1 MAMNTR
7 KLTLLFT
14 ALVGLAT
21 SAFAQST
28 ATEATVARVTG
39 TVTATLADGSTVA
52 VTEGSKL
59 PQGATIT
66 TGDKSQV
73 FLVSHGDSTSVISEN
88 SVVEIAELST
98 TSAGGKVTEQKAT
111 LDLKSGNLVAKLNPA
126 KKSVNQY
133 SVRTPKGVAAARG
146 TVFTV
151 SYKGGTYSIAVV
163 NGTVT
168 ILPTSGAGAGVAGT
182 TTREGAAGGDTVG
195 VKVDA
200 GQAYL
205 SQAFGAAGTNGQN
218 VTNFA
223 DASQNAAAVDIRELL
238 AVAVA
243 TVTLAAQNNIGG
255 TTAAEAA
262 AVAQAVFTAVPA
274 AAEQAGALIK
284 ASNDADNANR
294 EAKGTPKTPE
304 QVKAAED
311 ALKAVTDATPAAA
324 RDALTSGVTTGTFT
338 PNTNTTATNPGAN
351 NSQGANQATTP
362 QAIDPNTI
370 SRSNE

>member
-14 ALVGLAT
+14 ALVGLAV

-52 VTEGSKL
+52 VTEGTKL

-66 TGDKSQV
+66 TGDKSEAY
-73 FLVSHGDSTSVISEN
+73 LVSHGDSTSVITSN

-151 SYKGGTYSIAVV
+151 QYKGGTYSIAVV
-163 NGTVT
+163 NGVVTVT
-168 ILPTSGAGAGVAGT
+168 PPSGVGFFGGNNAGAQVSEVT
-182 TTREGAAGGDTVG
+182 GGRAYMVQNDQAVG
-195 VKVDA
+195 SVGSLDSMATLQVE
-200 GQAYL
+200 
-205 SQAFGAAGTNGQN
+205 
-218 VTNFA
+218 
-223 DASQNAAAVDIRELL
+223 IRELM

-255 TTAAEAA
+255 TTAAQAAEVAA
-262 AVAQAVFTAVPA
+262 AVFAVVPG
-274 AAEQAGALIK
+274 AAEQAGAII
-284 ASNDADNANR
+284 AQSNAAKPPADAA
-294 EAKGTPKTPE
+294 AAAAVMQAVTTATPE
-304 QVKAAED
+304 AAKAA
-311 ALKAVTDATPAAA
+311 LN
-324 RDALTSGVTTGTFT
+324 SGVTTGTFT
-338 PNTNTTATNPGAN
+338 PSTQTTATDTPATAPGATN
-351 NSQGANQATTP
+351 RNDSSPQTVTTP
-362 QAIDPNTI
+362 QPIDPSTV
-370 SRSNE
+370 SRSN

>member
-14 ALVGLAT
+14 ALVGLAA

-52 VTEGSKL
+52 VTEGTKL

-73 FLVSHGDSTSVISEN
+73 FLVSHGDSTSVITEN

-133 SVRTPKGVAAARG
+133 AVRTPKGVAAARG

-163 NGTVT
+163 NGTVR
-168 ILPTSGAGAGVAGT
+168 ILPTSGVGAGVAGVGVGRT
-182 TTREGAAGGDTVG
+182 MEEARASVDTTVG
-195 VKVDA
+195 VEVKA
-200 GQAYL
+200 GQAFL
-205 SQAFGAAGTNGQN
+205 SADVGGQAFSVGNVTSQAA
-218 VTNFA
+218 
-223 DASQNAAAVDIRELL
+223 ASQSAQAVDVRELL

-274 AAEQAGALIK
+274 AAEQAGAII
-284 ASNDADNANR
+284 AQSNAAKPPADA
-294 EAKGTPKTPE
+294 T
-304 QVKAAED
+304 AA
-311 ALKAVTDATPAAA
+311 AAVMQAVTTATPAAA
-324 RDALTSGVTTGTFT
+324 QAALTSGVTTGTFT

-351 NSQGANQATTP
+351 NSKGADAATTP
-362 QAIDPNTI
+362 QPIDPSTV
-370 SRSNE
+370 SRSN

>member
-14 ALVGLAT
+14 ALIGLAV

-39 TVTATLADGSTVA
+39 TVTATLPDGSTVT

-66 TGDKSQV
+66 TGDKSEAY
-73 FLVSHGDSTSVISEN
+73 LVSHGDSTSKISEN

-146 TVFTV
+146 TTYTV
-151 SYKGGTYSIAVV
+151 SYKGGTFAIAVV
-163 NGTVT
+163 GGQVSIIQTGGAPMFVNAGSAAY
-168 ILPTSGAGAGVAGT
+168 TSDGSTLQAIDSAGLSASGPLGA
-182 TTREGAAGGDTVG
+182 
-195 VKVDA
+195 
-200 GQAYL
+200 
-205 SQAFGAAGTNGQN
+205 
-218 VTNFA
+218 FA
-223 DASQNAAAVDIRELL
+223 TEVRELM

-243 TVTLAAQNNIGG
+243 TVAVAAERGIGG
-255 TTAAEAA
+255 TTAAEFKEVVDAVIKSDPANASQVAALVAASTTSSAITSTVVESVRATSGDAA
-262 AVAQAVFTAVPA
+262 ATAV
-274 AAEQAGALIK
+274 Q
-284 ASNDADNANR
+284 N
-294 EAKGTPKTPE
+294 T
-304 QVKAAED
+304 
-311 ALKAVTDATPAAA
+311 VTDTKANMPTQTTTPGTSTPRTETPAE
-324 RDALTSGVTTGTFT
+324 T
-338 PNTNTTATNPGAN
+338 PT
-351 NSQGANQATTP
+351 TTP
-362 QAIDPNTI
+362 QPIDPSTV
-370 SRSNE
+370 SRSGEE

>member
-14 ALVGLAT
+14 ALVGLAV

-52 VTEGSKL
+52 VTEGTKL

-66 TGDKSQV
+66 TGDKSEV
-73 FLVSHGDSTSVISEN
+73 FLVSHGDTTSVISAN

-98 TSAGGKVTEQKAT
+98 SSAGGKVTEQKAT

-151 SYKGGTYSIAVV
+151 AYKGGNYTIAVV
-163 NGTVT
+163 NGQVTVT
-168 ILPTSGAGAGVAGT
+168 PPANVLTGFGSSSRASIEVEAGKAFTNWNDGDQRSVNLNILNNNNNPGAD
-182 TTREGAAGGDTVG
+182 E
-195 VKVDA
+195 
-200 GQAYL
+200 
-205 SQAFGAAGTNGQN
+205 SM
-218 VTNFA
+218 
-223 DASQNAAAVDIRELL
+223 RELL
-238 AVAVA
+238 ALAVA
-243 TVTLAAQNNIGG
+243 TVTVAAQNGIGG

-262 AVAQAVFTAVPA
+262 AVATAVFTAVPA
-274 AAEQAGALIK
+274 VAEQAGALIK
-284 ASNDADNANR
+284 QSNDQFP
-294 EAKGTPKTPE
+294 PKD
-304 QVKAAED
+304 AA
-311 ALKAVTDATPAAA
+311 AAAAVLQTVTEATPPAAQG
-324 RDALTSGVTTGTFT
+324 ALTSGATTGTFT
-338 PNTNTTATNPGAN
+338 PSTQTTATDTPATNPGATN
-351 NSQGANQATTP
+351 RNDSSPQQVTTP
-362 QAIDPNTI
+362 QPIDPSTV
-370 SRSNE
+370 SRSN

>member
-14 ALVGLAT
+14 ALVGLAV

-39 TVTATLADGSTVA
+39 TVTATLADGSTVT
-52 VTEGSKL
+52 VTEGTKL

-66 TGDKSQV
+66 TGDKSEA
-73 FLVSHGDSTSVISEN
+73 FLVSHGDTTSVIAAN

-133 SVRTPKGVAAARG
+133 AVRTPKGVAAARG

-151 SYKGGTYSIAVV
+151 QYKGGTYSIAVV
-163 NGTVT
+163 NGVVTV
-168 ILPTSGAGAGVAGT
+168 LPPTASNVFQAAMDGGGVSVNAGQAMIATQNGAQQFTASEATSYANNDGSGVRAI
-182 TTREGAAGGDTVG
+182 EGAA
-195 VKVDA
+195 
-200 GQAYL
+200 L
-205 SQAFGAAGTNGQN
+205 
-218 VTNFA
+218 
-223 DASQNAAAVDIRELL
+223 RELL

-243 TVTLAAQNNIGG
+243 TVTLAAQNGIGG

-262 AVAQAVFTAVPA
+262 AVASAVFAAVPA
-274 AAEQAGALIK
+274 AAEQAGAIIK
-284 ASNDADNANR
+284 QSNDANPPADPAR
-294 EAKGTPKTPE
+294 AATVMQAVTTATPE
-304 QVKAAED
+304 AAKAA
-311 ALKAVTDATPAAA
+311 LN
-324 RDALTSGVTTGTFT
+324 SGVTTGTFT
-338 PNTNTTATNPGAN
+338 PSTQTTATDTPATAPGATN
-351 NSQGANQATTP
+351 RNDSSPQTVTTP
-362 QAIDPNTI
+362 QPIDPSTV
-370 SRSNE
+370 SRSN

>member
-1 MAMNTR
+1 MNTR

-14 ALVGLAT
+14 ALVGLAA

-66 TGDKSQV
+66 TGDKSEV
-73 FLVSHGDSTSVISEN
+73 FLVSHGDTTSKISEN

-133 SVRTPKGVAAARG
+133 AVRTPKGVAAARG

-151 SYKGGTYSIAVV
+151 QYKGGNYSIAVV
-163 NGTVT
+163 NGVVTV
-168 ILPTSGAGAGVAGT
+168 IPPTNAGVAT
-182 TTREGAAGGDTVG
+182 ADSGGRRSFGG
-195 VKVDA
+195 VEVNA
-200 GQAYL
+200 GQAVL
-205 SQAFGAAGTNGQN
+205 VNQSGDQITGARDVFQPVSLTNLANNSNGAIGES
-218 VTNFA
+218 V
-223 DASQNAAAVDIRELL
+223 RELM
-238 AVAVA
+238 AIAVA
-243 TVTLAAQNNIGG
+243 TITLAAQNNIGG

-262 AVAQAVFTAVPA
+262 AVAKAVFTAVPG

-284 ASNDADNANR
+284 ASNDANPPANP
-294 EAKGTPKTPE
+294 T
-304 QVKAAED
+304 AAATVLD
-311 ALKAVTDATPAAA
+311 AVTTATPAAA
-324 RDALTSGVTTGTFT
+324 QGAFTSGATTGTFT
-338 PNTNTTATNPGAN
+338 PSTQTTATDTPATSPGATNRN
-351 NSQGANQATTP
+351 NSSPQQVTTP
-362 QAIDPNTI
+362 QPIDPSTV
-370 SRSNE
+370 SRSNEE

>member
-14 ALVGLAT
+14 ALVGLAA

-52 VTEGSKL
+52 VTEGTKL

-66 TGDKSQV
+66 TGDKSEAY
-73 FLVSHGDSTSVISEN
+73 LVSHGDTTSKISEN

-151 SYKGGTYSIAVV
+151 SYKGGTYTIAVV
-163 NGTVT
+163 NGVVTVT
-168 ILPTSGAGAGVAGT
+168 PPSAGGGITTTSGNSTNAGVQ
-182 TTREGAAGGDTVG
+182 VN
-195 VKVDA
+195 A
-200 GQAYL
+200 GQAIATDNSGVAYSD
-205 SQAFGAAGTNGQN
+205 SQLQTQYRTQSLTDLANNSNGPTGES
-218 VTNFA
+218 V
-223 DASQNAAAVDIRELL
+223 RELMAL
-238 AVAVA
+238 AVATI
-243 TVTLAAQNNIGG
+243 TVAAQNNIGG

-262 AVAQAVFTAVPA
+262 SVASAVFAAVPA
-274 AAEQAGALIK
+274 AAEQAGAII
-284 ASNDADNANR
+284 AQSNAAKPPADAA
-294 EAKGTPKTPE
+294 AAAAVMQAVTTATPE
-304 QVKAAED
+304 AAKA
-311 ALKAVTDATPAAA
+311 
-324 RDALTSGVTTGTFT
+324 ALTSGATTGTFT
-338 PNTNTTATNPGAN
+338 PSPQSTSTDTPATSPGNTNRNDSSP
-351 NSQGANQATTP
+351 QQVTTP
-362 QAIDPNTI
+362 QPIDPATV
-370 SRSNE
+370 SRSGE

>member
-14 ALVGLAT
+14 ALVGLAA

-52 VTEGSKL
+52 VTEGTKL

-66 TGDKSQV
+66 TGDKSEAY
-73 FLVSHGDSTSVISEN
+73 LVSHGDSTSVITAN

-151 SYKGGTYSIAVV
+151 SYKGGNYTIAVV
-163 NGTVT
+163 NGVVT
-168 ILPTSGAGAGVAGT
+168 INPPGALQNNTSVDSISVGAGSLFGESVTGERMSGSAS
-182 TTREGAAGGDTVG
+182 AASSSNS
-195 VKVDA
+195 A
-200 GQAYL
+200 I
-205 SQAFGAAGTNGQN
+205 N
-218 VTNFA
+218 VE
-223 DASQNAAAVDIRELL
+223 IRELL

-255 TTAAEAA
+255 TTAAQAAEVAA
-262 AVAQAVFTAVPA
+262 AVFAAVPA
-274 AAEQAGALIK
+274 AAEQAGAII
-284 ASNDADNANR
+284 AQSNAANPPADPAR
-294 EAKGTPKTPE
+294 
-304 QVKAAED
+304 AATVMQE
-311 ALKAVTDATPAAA
+311 VTTATPAAA
-324 RDALTSGVTTGTFT
+324 QGALTSGASTGTFT
-338 PNTNTTATNPGAN
+338 PNTQTTATNPGAN
-351 NSQGANQATTP
+351 TSQGTNQATTP
-362 QAIDPNTI
+362 QPIDPSTI
-370 SRSNE
+370 SRSN